1 MEDILETMRRE
12 LFSAVVGDVL
22 DAAGMTQQFLPPE
35 IRPMDEQAVMVG
47 RAMPVLEADCAGPEV
62 SHLGEHQPFGLMLT
76 ALDNLRTGE
85 VYLCAGASPTYA
97 LWGALMSTRAMH
109 LGAAGAVLDGFYR
122 DSKEIAQLRFPVF
135 ARGRYARDQAVR
147 GRVIDFRCKIRL
159 RNGTMVSPG
168 DIVLA
173 DADGVVVVPAE
184 HEQAVVADA
193 LVKVRGENLVRQALQ
208 EGMSASDAF
217 KKYKVM

>member
-1 MEDILETMRRE
+1 
-12 LFSAVVGDVL
+12 
-22 DAAGMTQQFLPPE
+22 
-35 IRPMDEQAVMVG
+35 
-47 RAMPVLEADCAGPEV
+47 
-62 SHLGEHQPFGLMLT
+62 
-76 ALDNLRTGE
+76 
-85 VYLCAGASPTYA
+85 
-97 LWGALMSTRAMH
+97 MSTRAMH